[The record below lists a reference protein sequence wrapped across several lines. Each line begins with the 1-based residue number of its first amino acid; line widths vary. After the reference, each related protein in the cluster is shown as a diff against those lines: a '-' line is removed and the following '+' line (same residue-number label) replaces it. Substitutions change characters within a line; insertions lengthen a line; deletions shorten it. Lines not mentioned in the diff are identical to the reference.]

1 MRLQAAILD
10 GPNGKFAVLRANPD
24 QGEMPV
30 STEERQAVARCF
42 KQRHNNI
49 PVAFL
54 ANEPAG
60 LRLLSYE
67 DMTTELERC
76 MRDVMHSSDTRWQ
89 EFDA

>member
-10 GPNGKFAVLRANPD
+10 GPNGKFAVLRAHPD
-24 QGEMPV
+24 QGETPV
-30 STEERQAVARCF
+30 SNEERQAVARCF

-54 ANEPAG
+54 ANEPSG

-67 DMTTELERC
+67 DVTQELERC
-76 MRDVMHSSDTRWQ
+76 MRDVMHDTGTHWQ